1 MADTKETLCWR
12 CENYNC
18 SWAKSLKPVEGWKA
32 KPTVV
37 YDAYANFNS
46 YLVIS
51 CPEFK
56 GNDIKSKARKVL
68 EQALNLINR
77 HENRC
82 GHEAK
87 GIILTQANYIN
98 LTNYFSIEFLED
110 YTGYKFYKNPHAVN
124 KNYVI
129 GG

>member
-1 MADTKETLCWR
+1 MKTSNDTLCWR

-18 SWAKSLKPVEGWKA
+18 SWAKSFKPVEGWKA
-32 KPTVV
+32 KPTVI
-37 YDAYANFNS
+37 YDEYANINS

-68 EQALNLINR
+68 EQSLNLINR
-77 HENRC
+77 YEKRC
-82 GHEAK
+82 VHKAK
-87 GIILTQANYIN
+87 GIILTKANYIN
-98 LTNYFSIEFLED
+98 LTNYFSIDFIED